1 MGSIIVSAISI
12 LASFLAIRWSYRI
25 IYNLWFHPLRNFP
38 GPVLAR
44 ATKWYETY
52 FDVFKAPGGQ
62 YIFEV
67 DRLHQKYGTWTQIM
81 WMLNGVLCLLIVFYM
96 SGPIVRIN
104 PDELHINDIDYFD
117 TAYTLNKRRDK
128 DPYHVQIFGTPL
140 SRT

>member
-1 MGSIIVSAISI
+1 MAYINMILVPVVSI
-12 LASFLAIRWSYRI
+12 LAISLAISWSYRI

-67 DRLHQKYGTWTQIM
+67 DRQHQKYGTKPQ
-81 WMLNGVLCLLIVFYM
+81 
-96 SGPIVRIN
+96 
-104 PDELHINDIDYFD
+104 NDVN
-117 TAYTLNKRRDK
+117 LE
-128 DPYHVQIFGTPL
+128 
-140 SRT
+140 